1 MKFYRP
7 LRDIKAITFDLDDTL
22 YDNYPVIR
30 KTTEASHAALQ
41 AFHPALRAIT
51 PEDVAAS
58 RSQLR
63 ASEPE
68 IYHDVDVS
76 EWRRRSVEHVMC
88 QAGLTPSEAAEGAT
102 QVMDVFHQW
111 RSQVD
116 MPAETHDTLNA
127 LAKKVPLVAITNGN
141 AQPEKLGLAHYF
153 QFSLRAGPDGRAKPW
168 LDMYR
173 GWICISWPRNVLI
186 SPRNTFCTL
195 ATISPPMWQAR
206 FVLACRPAGLTFV
219 RVISCR
225 SRMPVCC
232 HTLKF
237 PSWHHSPRCYNG
249 CKFIQSYASHF
260 LTYWCLWTF
269 LNCSTV

>member
-7 LRDIKAITFDLDDTL
+7 LREIKAITFDLDDTL

-68 IYHDVDVS
+68 IYHDVS

-88 QAGLTPSEAAEGAT
+88 QAGLTPSEAAAGAT

-168 LDMYR
+168 LDMYQLAAQR
-173 GWICISWPRNVLI
+173 LNIAPEHILHVGDDLTTDVAGAIRFGMQACWINLREGNLMQIEDARLLPHVEISQ
-186 SPRNTFCTL
+186 L
-195 ATISPPMWQAR
+195 AS
-206 FVLACRPAGLTFV
+206 LT
-219 RVISCR
+219 S
-225 SRMPVCC
+225 
-232 HTLKF
+232 L
-237 PSWHHSPRCYNG
+237 
-249 CKFIQSYASHF
+249 
-260 LTYWCLWTF
+260 L
-269 LNCSTV
+269 

>member
-51 PEDVAAS
+51 QEDVAAS

-68 IYHDVDVS
+68 IYHDVS

-88 QAGLTPSEAAEGAT
+88 QAGLTPSEAAAGAT

-168 LDMYR
+168 LDMYQLAAQR
-173 GWICISWPRNVLI
+173 LNIAPEHILHVGDDLTTDVAGAIRFGMQACWINLREGNLMQIEDARLLPHVEISQ
-186 SPRNTFCTL
+186 L
-195 ATISPPMWQAR
+195 AS
-206 FVLACRPAGLTFV
+206 LT
-219 RVISCR
+219 S
-225 SRMPVCC
+225 
-232 HTLKF
+232 L
-237 PSWHHSPRCYNG
+237 
-249 CKFIQSYASHF
+249 
-260 LTYWCLWTF
+260 L
-269 LNCSTV
+269 